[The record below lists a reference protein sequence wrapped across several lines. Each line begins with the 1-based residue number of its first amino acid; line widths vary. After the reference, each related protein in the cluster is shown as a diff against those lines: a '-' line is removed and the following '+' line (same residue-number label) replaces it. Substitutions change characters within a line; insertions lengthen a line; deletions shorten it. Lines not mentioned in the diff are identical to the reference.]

1 MSLGVETPRLALS
14 PATPIGLARAAI
26 AAGVP
31 LVATSENYHPAAGD
45 RELYRVVAR
54 DVVSATYPMHILDD
68 DEWRRAVARIA
79 DGATCDR
86 AIANRDLIL
95 DRCRAELRPAA
106 LFSPPRTR
114 TLRALCLD
122 GAARTGTDL
131 TDPVYAERL
140 DRELRLIEEK
150 EFEDYFHLLADVV
163 GWARTKMIVGP
174 ARGSSCG
181 SLVCYLLD
189 VTTIDPI
196 PHDLVFERFIDSTRN
211 DLPDVDVDFSDRRRS
226 FVFDYM
232 EVKFGRDRIA
242 RLGSVGTYQPRSA
255 MAAVAAALRIPD
267 SELEEV
273 TNVIIKRSA
282 GDNRASAKL
291 EDTFRDTEPGR
302 KLINRHPLMAMAT
315 RLEDHPTNA
324 GQHAAGVVVT
334 RDPVVD
340 VVAVDG
346 RNGATMCDK
355 YDAEEINL
363 LKVDA
368 LGLTQLSIFERVLEL
383 IGKASTSASR
393 FLEAIPLDDPAA
405 FAVLNERRYAGIF
418 QFTTGSALA
427 AITTDLLE
435 LKPGAIAKFDDV
447 AAMTA
452 LVRPGPLSSGGTRTW
467 MMRMVGRETVVHFH
481 PIFEPYLRD
490 TFGIA
495 VYQEQVMRICRE
507 VGDLSW
513 EDVNKLRRA
522 MSKSFGKEYFDQ
534 FGDRFKAAATGK
546 GVPAE
551 AVGRMWDHLCTFGAM
566 GFNKAHS
573 VAYAMVSYWSCW
585 LKARHPVEY
594 AAAALDAEPEPAGQ
608 IVLLR
613 ELAREGVGY
622 VAVDPERSTDRWE
635 VVSRAGGRLLIG
647 PLSNVRGIGPKK
659 IATIMAA
666 RMAGTALPPGIAKLL
681 GAGRTEISSLTP
693 IADAI
698 SGFPLPQVPLRD
710 KRGERVRDED
720 GKIVFDPV
728 QPERLS
734 LGQIRCG
741 YKKPFITV
749 GVLKSINPKDL
760 NAPVSLARRGG
771 RLLTG
776 PTLALNM
783 SIRDDDDQIL
793 CHIGRDKYSVYG
805 RKVIERGGI
814 GKAIYAIFGRVTDD
828 FRVLIVDRLNY
839 LGQLP

>member
-1 MSLGVETPRLALS
+1 
-14 PATPIGLARAAI
+14 
-26 AAGVP
+26 
-31 LVATSENYHPAAGD
+31 
-45 RELYRVVAR
+45 
-54 DVVSATYPMHILDD
+54 
-68 DEWRRAVARIA
+68 
-79 DGATCDR
+79 
-86 AIANRDLIL
+86 
-95 DRCRAELRPAA
+95 
-106 LFSPPRTR
+106 
-114 TLRALCLD
+114 
-122 GAARTGTDL
+122 
-131 TDPVYAERL
+131 
-140 DRELRLIEEK
+140 
-150 EFEDYFHLLADVV
+150 
-163 GWARTKMIVGP
+163 
-174 ARGSSCG
+174 
-181 SLVCYLLD
+181 
-189 VTTIDPI
+189 
-196 PHDLVFERFIDSTRN
+196 
-211 DLPDVDVDFSDRRRS
+211 
-226 FVFDYM
+226 
-232 EVKFGRDRIA
+232 
-242 RLGSVGTYQPRSA
+242 
-255 MAAVAAALRIPD
+255 
-267 SELEEV
+267 
-273 TNVIIKRSA
+273 
-282 GDNRASAKL
+282 
-291 EDTFRDTEPGR
+291 
-302 KLINRHPLMAMAT
+302 
-315 RLEDHPTNA
+315 
-324 GQHAAGVVVT
+324 
-334 RDPVVD
+334 
-340 VVAVDG
+340 
-346 RNGATMCDK
+346 
-355 YDAEEINL
+355 
-363 LKVDA
+363 
-368 LGLTQLSIFERVLEL
+368 
-383 IGKASTSASR
+383 
-393 FLEAIPLDDPAA
+393 
-405 FAVLNERRYAGIF
+405 
-418 QFTTGSALA
+418 
-427 AITTDLLE
+427 
-435 LKPGAIAKFDDV
+435 
-447 AAMTA
+447 
-452 LVRPGPLSSGGTRTW
+452 
-467 MMRMVGRETVVHFH
+467 
-481 PIFEPYLRD
+481 
-490 TFGIA
+490 
-495 VYQEQVMRICRE
+495 
-507 VGDLSW
+507 
-513 EDVNKLRRA
+513 
-522 MSKSFGKEYFDQ
+522 
-534 FGDRFKAAATGK
+534 
-546 GVPAE
+546 
-551 AVGRMWDHLCTFGAM
+551 MWDHLCTFGAM

-585 LKARHPVEY
+585 LKSRHPVEY

-659 IATIMAA
+659 IELILAA
-666 RMAGTALPPGIAKLL
+666 RMVGTALPPGIAKLL